1 MISKILPEASLAL
14 VVDVVS
20 KPSTQDVVHLHVASF
35 VVARR
40 EVWQLAVEARQ
51 VKLCLVSSV
60 NPASYQSPCHMSSQ
74 WSAGSISMSSFCRD
88 SLMQV

>member
-20 KPSTQDVVHLHVASF
+20 IPSTQDVVHLHVVSF

-40 EVWQLAVEARQ
+40 KVWQLAVEAWQ
-51 VKLCLVSSV
+51 VKLCLVSNVS
-60 NPASYQSPCHMSSQ
+60 PASYQSPCHVCSQ
-74 WSAGSISMSSFCRD
+74 
-88 SLMQV
+88 

>member
-20 KPSTQDVVHLHVASF
+20 IPSTQHVVHLHVASF
-35 VVARR
+35 VVASW

-60 NPASYQSPCHMSSQ
+60 SPASYQSPCHVSSQ
-74 WSAGSISMSSFCRD
+74 
-88 SLMQV
+88 